1 MKREASLNFL
11 VFIFIC
17 LSFISSA
24 QTFDSITFRSKAPV
38 DLSRFD
44 DLSEFG
50 KVSQLAVYVGLDIF
64 DLRELDLKNDDFYT
78 KFRTRLS
85 LKSDSVITI
94 SDDTLRIYD
103 SVEGIGELVKLQYP
117 EDDKKFVSETSS
129 KAIFSDRDKDT
140 LVEWSQYFELLLPH
154 KWDLRN
160 YPFDSQKLRY
170 VFESA
175 VDTSILRLIPDS
187 ENISQVD
194 RKKYLYL
201 KDGYVISGHS
211 IEVDYLKSQST
222 DLTRN
227 VDYRQRLIFNVEI
240 NRKGSF
246 LYFKLFLGGFLSFL
260 ISLLAFTIDSK
271 YFETRIT
278 LNIGG
283 IFGAVGNKYVVEN
296 TMPAVQVLTK
306 ADLVNNLIIVFIIT
320 NIFLVICQQIPR
332 FSIGR
337 FEQNKFAASFVLS
350 VFLLINFLIVLF

>member
-1 MKREASLNFL
+1 M
-11 VFIFIC
+11 
-17 LSFISSA
+17 
-24 QTFDSITFRSKAPV
+24 
-38 DLSRFD
+38 
-44 DLSEFG
+44 
-50 KVSQLAVYVGLDIF
+50 
-64 DLRELDLKNDDFYT
+64 
-78 KFRTRLS
+78 
-85 LKSDSVITI
+85 
-94 SDDTLRIYD
+94 
-103 SVEGIGELVKLQYP
+103 
-117 EDDKKFVSETSS
+117 
-129 KAIFSDRDKDT
+129 
-140 LVEWSQYFELLLPH
+140 
-154 KWDLRN
+154 
-160 YPFDSQKLRY
+160 
-170 VFESA
+170 
-175 VDTSILRLIPDS
+175 
-187 ENISQVD
+187 
-194 RKKYLYL
+194 YL